1 MTGASRVLP
10 CKNAQ
15 SDGGGR
21 TMEQNKTS
29 PLGGAGVEAAVRG
42 APARGVPEEGRAD
55 GAGSEEGEGL
65 RV

>member
-1 MTGASRVLP
+1 
-10 CKNAQ
+10 
-15 SDGGGR
+15 
-21 TMEQNKTS
+21 MEQNKTS

-65 RV
+65 GV